1 MSIGNWIGGTRSCSK
16 VWAWDKPQKKEG
28 MPGKAANEGRQVV
41 AGISKDAQIRFGCLV
56 LVLEGFSKDAPSM

>member
-16 VWAWDKPQKKEG
+16 GAWDKPQKKEG

-41 AGISKDAQIRFGCLV
+41 AGISKDAQIRIGCLV
-56 LVLEGFSKDAPSM
+56 LVLEGFFKDAPSM